1 MASIFSLPQCVNTL
15 KPRQNGCH
23 FADDTFKCIFLNE
36 NIRIL
41 IKIPLKFVPKGPIN
55 NNPALVQIMAW
66 RRLGYKPLSEP
77 MMVRV
82 PTHICVTRPQWVKL
96 KPKARPLMGIL
107 RHAAP
112 SPCGNLQVTVCVQ
125 YWLALLRIVRN
136 IYWPSMWRA
145 EQLIGLLHSFPHE
158 NTTHRIQC
166 YDCFNSF
173 VPGRFKLDLKLV
185 IFMLVI
191 N

>member
-1 MASIFSLPQCVNTL
+1 MASIFSLPEFVNTL
-15 KPRQNGCH
+15 RPRQNSRH
-23 FADDTFKCIFLNE
+23 FADDTLKRIFLNE

-41 IKIPLKFVPKGPIN
+41 IQIPLKFVPRGPIN
-55 NNPALVQIMAW
+55 NDPALVQIMAW
-66 RRLGYKPLSEP
+66 HRLGNKPLSEP
-77 MMVRV
+77 MM
-82 PTHICVTRPQWVKL
+82 VKL

-136 IYWPSMWRA
+136 IYWPSMLRA

-173 VPGRFKLDLKLV
+173 VPRRFELDLK
-185 IFMLVI
+185 
-191 N
+191 